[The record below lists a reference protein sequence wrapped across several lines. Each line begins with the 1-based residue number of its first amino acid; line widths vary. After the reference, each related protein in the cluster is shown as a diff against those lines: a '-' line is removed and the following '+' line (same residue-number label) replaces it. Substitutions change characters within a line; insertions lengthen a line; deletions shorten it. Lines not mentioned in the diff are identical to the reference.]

1 MQYKQLRFLEG
12 KGCKRAPIVV
22 TEFDFIHTWG
32 KVFNHGS
39 NLPAPEFPFGQIL
52 CQGNDIKEIYAVFLH
67 GNLTEHNN

>member
-39 NLPAPEFPFGQIL
+39 NLPAADPLSGQRY
-52 CQGNDIKEIYAVFLH
+52 QGDLRRFSSWQPH
-67 GNLTEHNN
+67 RT